1 MGSMLLVTGVRT
13 WLSSYK
19 QGPKIASLHLF
30 FIFKLSLK
38 LVLAKAECLLEPG
51 PLPTALQSQGMHA
64 GLTHGISCVVTVEKP
79 VLVVCCRCCH
89 FPFYGM
95 PAPQRPAA

>member
-1 MGSMLLVTGVRT
+1 MGSMLLVIGVRK

-19 QGPKIASLHLF
+19 QDPKISSLHLF

-51 PLPTALQSQGMHA
+51 LHSPAEPGHA
-64 GLTHGISCVVTVEKP
+64 HRLDPRNIMRGDS
-79 VLVVCCRCCH
+79 
-89 FPFYGM
+89 
-95 PAPQRPAA
+95 